1 MVYIID
7 NKEYSTLKQYFFD
20 KHPDRLTVTE
30 NEVSRYVYHTVPE
43 IREKKRT
50 FYREKYRNKNNGNV
64 RGYFKFNPKFVSG
77 TVENG

>member
-20 KHPDRLTVTE
+20 KHPDRRTVTE

-43 IREKKRT
+43 IREKKQT
-50 FYREKYRNKNNGNV
+50 FYREKYRNKKNGNV
-64 RGYFKFNPKFVSG
+64 RGYFKFNPNFVSG
-77 TVENG
+77 TVKNS